1 MRPNVLLVVLD
12 TARRDAFEPYGAATG
27 SSPAVAQLARAGT
40 ALELAF
46 ASSSWTVPSHAS
58 MLTGLLPRAWG
69 IAQGRTPPEFRPLMR
84 AHLDRAL
91 PEVMRL
97 GGYATAAVSTNLWI
111 SEQSGFDAGFEE
123 FVLLNSGRQGRLDDV
138 AVRGRLRW
146 AVEAARARVDDG
158 AAEAEQVLLRW
169 LEGERDRPFFW
180 FVNLIEC
187 HSPYL
192 PPHPYNDLPI
202 LERLRA
208 AEDARRYLSLE
219 AIWRACAG
227 GFDVPA
233 ESLER
238 MRHLYARAV
247 RLMDDWLGRVLEALD
262 ARGLLDDTIVV
273 VTSDHGENFGE
284 GELIGHSFSL
294 DNRLTHVPL
303 VAAGPLTLRARDVFS
318 LAELP
323 RMIGDAV
330 ELADHPWR
338 EDELPA
344 GVALAQLKPP
354 TGPDDPRA
362 RETVAGWGLDEEA
375 LRRATTAL
383 AFATDG
389 RHKLLRRGER
399 EELYDLEADPLE
411 LRPLPADGD
420 EHPLP
425 RLRAALRHPAAAA
438 VHTFEPPQ
446 ATPEELAEIESRMR
460 LLGYM

>member
-1 MRPNVLLVVLD
+1 MRPNVLD
-12 TARRDAFEPYGAATG
+12 TARRDAFEPYGAPIG
-27 SSPAVAQLARAGT
+27 SSPTVAQLARAGSAAET
-40 ALELAF
+40 AF

-84 AHLDRAL
+84 AHIDRVL
-91 PEVMRL
+91 PEVMRRA
-97 GGYATAAVSTNLWI
+97 GYATAAVSTNLWI
-111 SEQSGFDAGFEE
+111 SEQSGFDAGFQE

-146 AVEAARARVDDG
+146 AAEAAVARVDDG
-158 AAEAEQVLLRW
+158 AAEAERALLRW
-169 LEGERDRPFFW
+169 LEHGPDRPFFW

-192 PPHPYNDLPI
+192 PPRPYNDLPVV
-202 LERLRA
+202 ERLRA
-208 AEDARRYLSLE
+208 AEDARRYLTLE

-227 GFDVPA
+227 GFAVPP
-233 ESLER
+233 ESLQR
-238 MRHLYARAV
+238 MRHLYGRAV
-247 RLMDDWLGRVLEALD
+247 RLMDDWLAHVLD
-262 ARGLLDDTIVV
+262 ALAHHGLLDDTLVI

-284 GELIGHSFSL
+284 GELVGHSFSL
-294 DNRLTHVPL
+294 DDRLTRVPL
-303 VAAGPLTLRARDVFS
+303 VASGPAELGDGGLLS

-323 RMIGDAV
+323 RLIAEAV
-330 ELADHPWR
+330 GLADHPWP
-338 EDELPA
+338 EDELPR

-362 RETVAGWGLDEEA
+362 REAIESWGLDEEA
-375 LRRATTAL
+375 LLTATTPL

-411 LRPLPADGD
+411 LRPRPADGD
-420 EHPLP
+420 DAPLE
-425 RLRAALRHPAAAA
+425 RLREALRHPAAAA
-438 VHTFEPPQ
+438 VHTFEPPE
-446 ATPEELAEIESRMR
+446 ATPEELAALEDRMR
-460 LLGYM
+460 LLGYL